1 MTSKTLLR
9 ILAMATVV
17 VMVGATVAEA
27 RRSGSS
33 GSRGSRTNA
42 PPPVTSTA
50 PNTAAPMQRTTTPAP
65 APGMQQPGMAPR
77 PGMNAPAAQGSRWG
91 GLGMGLAAG
100 FLGAG
105 LFGLLSGQGFL
116 AGLGSL
122 MGMLGFLFQFALIAG
137 VIYLVVRLIRGRRE
151 EQGTTAQ
158 PAMARMNQALG
169 NRPAGAGN
177 GMSREASMSPGP
189 IPGMAGGS
197 VAAAQRGPSDTIG
210 VTPQDY
216 DQFERLLTNVSE
228 AYSREDV
235 NALRAMA
242 TPEMVGYF
250 SDDMK
255 DAAGRGLVN
264 RLSNVKLLQGDL
276 SEAWREQDSDYA
288 TVAMRFAITDVMIDR
303 ASGRIVE
310 GNPQGE
316 EVTELW
322 TFRRPHGAAW
332 QLSAIQQA

>member
-27 RRSGSS
+27 RRGGSF

-50 PNTAAPMQRTTTPAP
+50 PNTAAPMQRTTAPTP
-65 APGMQQPGMAPR
+65 APGMQQPGMAQR

-137 VIYLVVRLIRGRRE
+137 VIYLVVRLVRGRRE
-151 EQGTTAQ
+151 QGAGGQ
-158 PAMARMNQALG
+158 PAMARMG
-169 NRPAGAGN
+169 NGPTGAGTGMPAGAPMTG
-177 GMSREASMSPGP
+177 GP

-216 DQFERLLTNVSE
+216 DQFERLLSNVSE

-235 NALRAMA
+235 NGLRAMA

-250 SDDMK
+250 ADDMK

-276 SEAWREQDSDYA
+276 SEAWREQDADYA

-310 GNPQGE
+310 GNPQGD

>member
-27 RRSGSS
+27 RRGGSF

-50 PNTAAPMQRTTTPAP
+50 PNTAAPMQRTTAPAP

-77 PGMNAPAAQGSRWG
+77 PGMNAPAAQGSRFG

-116 AGLGSL
+116 AGLGSM
-122 MGMLGFLFQFALIAG
+122 MGMLGLLFQFALIAG
-137 VIYLVVRLIRGRRE
+137 VIYLVVRLVRGRRE
-151 EQGTTAQ
+151 QNAGGQ
-158 PAMARMNQALG
+158 PAMARTG
-169 NRPAGAGN
+169 NGPMGNGPAGPMGGGN
-177 GMSREASMSPGP
+177 GAPMGTGP

-197 VAAAQRGPSDTIG
+197 VAAPQRGPSDTIG

-235 NALRAMA
+235 NGLRAMA
-242 TPEMVGYF
+242 TPEMAGYF
-250 SDDMK
+250 ADDLK
-255 DAAGRGLVN
+255 ESAGRGLVN

-276 SEAWREQDSDYA
+276 AEGWREQDADYA

-303 ASGRIVE
+303 ASGRVVE

>member
-1 MTSKTLLR
+1 MTSRTLIR

-27 RRSGSS
+27 RRGGSM

-42 PPPVTSTA
+42 PPPVTTTA
-50 PNTAAPMQRTTTPAP
+50 PSTAAPMQRTTAPAP
-65 APGMQQPGMAPR
+65 APGMNQPGMAPR
-77 PGMNAPAAQGSRWG
+77 PGMNAPAAQGSRFG

-105 LFGLLSGQGFL
+105 LFGMLSGQGFL

-122 MGMLGFLFQFALIAG
+122 MGLLGFLAQFALIAG
-137 VIYLVVRLIRGRRE
+137 IIYLVVRLVRGRRG
-151 EQGTTAQ
+151 QGAGAQ
-158 PAMARMNQALG
+158 PAMARMG
-169 NRPAGAGN
+169 GPAGAGPMGN
-177 GMSREASMSPGP
+177 HSMGAGP

-197 VAAAQRGPSDTIG
+197 VAAPRAPSDTIG

-228 AYSREDV
+228 AYSRGDV

-242 TPEMVGYF
+242 TPEMVSYF
-250 SDDMK
+250 SDDLNE
-255 DAAGRGLVN
+255 DARRGVTN
-264 RLSNVKLLQGDL
+264 RISGVKLLQGDL
-276 SEAWREQDSDYA
+276 SEAWREQDADYA
-288 TVAMRFAITDVMIDR
+288 TVAMRFAVTDVMVDR

-310 GNPQGE
+310 GNPQGSE
-316 EVTELW
+316 ATELW
-322 TFRRPHGAAW
+322 TFRRPHGGAW
-332 QLSAIQQA
+332 QLSAIQDS